1 MIRTVLAYALLLG
14 LAAFAM
20 EWLDFKAFT
29 REFAAEIYIVI
40 IAVGFAGLGIWI
52 GAQLTPRA
60 RSEPFAVNEA
70 ALTSLGLTRRER
82 SVLECL
88 AAGQT
93 YKEIARSLGVTPNTV
108 KTHISNLFSKMGV
121 ERRGEA
127 VNLARDLRILP

>member
-1 MIRTVLAYALLLG
+1 MIRTVLASAFVLG

-20 EWLDFKAFT
+20 EWLDYKAFT
-29 REFAAEIYIVI
+29 RQFAAEIYIVI
-40 IAVGFAGLGIWI
+40 IAAIFAALGVWVGIR
-52 GAQLTPRA
+52 LTPRKP
-60 RSEPFAVNEA
+60 SEPFAVNEA
-70 ALTSLGLTRRER
+70 ALASLGLTRRER